1 MRKKK
6 EGFSYQIQEV
16 LGDVSPI
23 ETLSG
28 SYVKGV
34 LKTLMK
40 LDDSDPGEE
49 GIDIR
54 RYNKLLKI
62 AGSGI
67 RLTLQEAHIVCDI
80 LVKNGYG
87 STDVLEEEIARRKS
101 LYQSQKEVDKDE
113 PVD

>member
-1 MRKKK
+1 MAK
-6 EGFSYQIQEV
+6 EGYSYEITEI
-16 LGDVSPI
+16 LGDISPV
-23 ETLSG
+23 ETLTG

-34 LKTLMK
+34 IKTLMK
-40 LDDSDPGEE
+40 KNDKDPGEE

-54 RYNKLLKI
+54 RYNRLMKL
-62 AGSGI
+62 ANGSGI

-87 STDVLEEEIARRKS
+87 STSVLEEELARRKS
-101 LYQSQKEVDKDE
+101 LYQNQKEVNQNE